1 MADDAFAQCQA
12 VFTYKRTSR
21 VIGIALRVAARPV
34 FVTKETDVFE
44 FVSCFIRPDYQKS
57 DRCFLV
63 LALIVGCGFGTVLGH
78 KISLTVGLPFS
89 VFASLVLYYLWRR
102 PGR

>member
-1 MADDAFAQCQA
+1 M
-12 VFTYKRTSR
+12 
-21 VIGIALRVAARPV
+21 
-34 FVTKETDVFE
+34 FE
-44 FVSCFIRPDYQKS
+44 FVSNFIRPDYEKS

-78 KISLTVGLPFS
+78 KISLSVGLPFS
-89 VFASLVLYYLWRR
+89 VVASLALYYLWRR